1 MKMTSMKMKMEIL
14 FMGWTCWTVVEEQTE
29 SNLSTKTSSLNRVV
43 GQWGRKCLR
52 TYLQKSGIV
61 TTIEFRRSA
70 VMDFQRLD
78 TTTWEVDELQL
89 LVYKNRGFFLFP
101 NWSNSSEYVATD
113 ESFDVVALQS
123 KDDHDALQ
131 ERV

>member
-1 MKMTSMKMKMEIL
+1 
-14 FMGWTCWTVVEEQTE
+14 
-29 SNLSTKTSSLNRVV
+29 
-43 GQWGRKCLR
+43 
-52 TYLQKSGIV
+52 
-61 TTIEFRRSA
+61 
-70 VMDFQRLD
+70 MDFQRLD